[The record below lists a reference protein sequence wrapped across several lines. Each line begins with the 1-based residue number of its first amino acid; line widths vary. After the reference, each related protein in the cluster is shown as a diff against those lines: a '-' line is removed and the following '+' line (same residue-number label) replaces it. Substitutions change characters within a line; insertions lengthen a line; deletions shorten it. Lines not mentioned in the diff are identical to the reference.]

1 MEHGRKQVG
10 GWRCLWRKR
19 GWGNLADVLGL
30 DVDAGHELVEAH
42 VGLQHAE
49 LVRFLVLHH
58 HVDHLKLEGGGC
70 NREVAW

>member
-1 MEHGRKQVG
+1 MEHDRNKRAG
-10 GWRCLWRKR
+10 GCPWRKC
-19 GWGNLADVLGL
+19 GWENLADVLGL

-49 LVRFLVLHH
+49 LVRFLVLQCR
-58 HVDHLKLEGGGC
+58 VDHLLSEEGGGC